1 MGVNVNELFGGAAMK
16 AFTDLDWP
24 EDNRPSQINSFIAVS
39 THDDQI
45 APSDFQPYN
54 GLTGFKVAMKPT
66 SDL

>member
-1 MGVNVNELFGGAAMK
+1 MK